1 MFSIFPRDDRFYVL
15 LEQLT
20 AEVVTSSQNL
30 KTLIT
35 SHSET
40 ERQIAVET
48 VSASKARAKEV
59 SHDITKAL
67 CNCFVTPFDREDI
80 QSITEHLY
88 KIPKINEKICERF
101 RIHHLNGVQDD
112 FSPQATVIA
121 EEAEVL
127 RSMMQDLIGKGS
139 RSKLPAKVDELHQ
152 LEQKGDVARAG
163 LLEALYISD
172 RETRDLLVRR
182 DIYDMMEKV
191 VDRFR
196 DVSSIALQI
205 VLKHG

>member
-1 MFSIFPRDDRFYVL
+1 MFSIFPRDDRFYIL
-15 LEQLT
+15 LERLT

-35 SHSET
+35 SPSEV
-40 ERQIAVET
+40 ERQIAAET
-48 VSASKARAKEV
+48 VVASKGNAKAV
-59 SHDITKAL
+59 SRDITREL

-88 KIPKINEKICERF
+88 KIPKINEKICERL
-101 RIHHLNGVQDD
+101 RIHHLSGVQDD
-112 FSPQATVIA
+112 FAPQAIVIA

-127 RSMMQDLIGKGS
+127 RALVQDLIGKGN
-139 RSKLPAKVDELHQ
+139 KKYLADKVDQLHA

-163 LLEALYISD
+163 LLEALYVSD
-172 RETRDLLVRR
+172 RDVRDLLIRR

-205 VLKHG
+205 VLKHS